1 MGAARDSKSYSST
14 GELKASQARRRIS
27 MPQRQARSTHEQR
40 LLEKAK
46 RYLPGGTLG
55 NTRFA
60 DEVAFVVKAGQG
72 SRIVDM
78 SGNEYIDYLLGS
90 GPMILGH
97 AHPAVI
103 AAVHEYLQ
111 RGSTY
116 FTLNEPAIHLA
127 ETICR
132 AVPCAEKIRFCS
144 TGSEATFFALRAA
157 RTFTKKDKILK
168 FEGGYHGN
176 HDYALMSSSPS
187 VPKDFPRAVPDS
199 AGIPHVL
206 EDQVLIA
213 PFNDLGT
220 TSAIIERHHHELG
233 GVIVEPFQ
241 RIITPRPGFL
251 QGLREVTTRFAIPLI
266 FDEVVTGFRLA
277 WGGAQEYYGVVP
289 DLAAYGKIIGGG
301 YPLSAVVGQADLM
314 ESFNPDREASGDFIA
329 QTGTL
334 NGNPV
339 AAVAGLAT
347 LQQLQA
353 EGAYRQLFST
363 GHRLRRGLADL
374 LAQYDIPGQVVGEDP
389 LFDVVFTDEP
399 VNDYRGVLT
408 QNRELLQ
415 RFNAE
420 LLVRGI
426 LKGSSK
432 MYLSLAHTSTDV
444 EQTLTAV
451 RESFEVIA
459 NA

>member
-1 MGAARDSKSYSST
+1 
-14 GELKASQARRRIS
+14 
-27 MPQRQARSTHEQR
+27 MPQRQVRSAAEQQ
-40 LLEKAK
+40 LLDKAQ

-55 NTRFA
+55 NTRFS
-60 DEVAFVVKAGQG
+60 DDVAFVVKAGKG
-72 SRIVDM
+72 SKVYDM
-78 SGNEYIDYLLGS
+78 SGNEYIDFLLGS

-97 AHPAVI
+97 AHPAVV
-103 AAVHEYLQ
+103 AAVRDYLE

-116 FTLNEPAIHLA
+116 FTLNEPAISLA
-127 ETICR
+127 EAICE

-187 VPKDFPRAVPDS
+187 IPKDFPRAAPDS
-199 AGIPHVL
+199 AGIPRVL
-206 EDQVLIA
+206 EGEVLIA
-213 PFNDLGT
+213 PFNDLET

-251 QGLREVTTRFAIPLI
+251 QGLREVTQRFAVPLL

-301 YPLSAVVGQADLM
+301 YPLSAVVGRADLM
-314 ESFNPDREASGDFIA
+314 EAFNPDREASGDFIA

-347 LQQLQA
+347 LQQLKT
-353 EGAYRQLFST
+353 EGTYRRLFAT
-363 GHRLRRGLADL
+363 GHTLRQGLVEL
-374 LAQYDIPGQVVGEDP
+374 LQHYGIPGQVVGEDP

-408 QNRELLQ
+408 QNRDLLRRFNSELLT
-415 RFNAE
+415 
-420 LLVRGI
+420 RGV

-432 MYLSLAHTSTDV
+432 MYISLAHTAADV
-444 EQTLTAV
+444 EQTLTVV
-451 RESFEVIA
+451 REAFEVMTKA
-459 NA
+459 

>member
-1 MGAARDSKSYSST
+1 
-14 GELKASQARRRIS
+14 
-27 MPQRQARSTHEQR
+27 MPQRQTRSAEEQR

-60 DEVAFVVKAGQG
+60 DNLAFVVKAGQG
-72 SRIVDM
+72 SKIYDM

-97 AHPAVI
+97 AH
-103 AAVHEYLQ
+103 AAVVAAVRDYLE

-116 FTLNEPAIHLA
+116 FTLNAPAIELA
-127 ETICR
+127 EELCQ

-157 RTFTKKDKILK
+157 RTFTKKEKILK
-168 FEGGYHGN
+168 FEGGYHGS

-199 AGIPHVL
+199 AGIPRVL
-206 EDQVLIA
+206 EDMVLIA
-213 PFNDLGT
+213 PFNDLDT
-220 TSAIIERHHHELG
+220 TSGIIERHHHELG

-251 QGLREVTTRFAIPLI
+251 QGLREVTQRFAIPLI

-277 WGGAQEYYGVVP
+277 WGGAQEYYGVIP
-289 DLAAYGKIIGGG
+289 DLAAFGKIIGGG
-301 YPLSAVVGQADLM
+301 YPLSAVVGRADIM
-314 ESFNPDREASGDFIA
+314 ETFNPDREASGDFIA

-334 NGNPV
+334 NGNPI

-347 LQQLQA
+347 L
-353 EGAYRQLFST
+353 RQLKTEGTYRRLFNR
-363 GHRLRRGLADL
+363 GHALRQGLLDL
-374 LAQYDIPGQVVGEDP
+374 LKRYGVAGQVVGEDP

-408 QNRELLQ
+408 QNHELLR

-420 LLVRGI
+420 MLKRGI

-432 MYLSLAHTSTDV
+432 IYLSVAHTAADV

-451 RESFEVIA
+451 QETFEVMTKA
-459 NA
+459 

>member
-1 MGAARDSKSYSST
+1 MKAPDTT
-14 GELKASQARRRIS
+14 GRIG
-27 MPQRQARSTHEQR
+27 MPQRQGRSPDEQR

-60 DEVAFVVKAGQG
+60 DDVAFVVKAGKG
-72 SRIVDM
+72 SRVFDM

-97 AHPAVI
+97 AHPAVV
-103 AAVHEYLQ
+103 AAVREYLE

-127 ETICR
+127 EAICQ
-132 AVPCAEKIRFCS
+132 AVPCAEKLRFCS

-157 RTFTKKDKILK
+157 RAFTKKDKILK
-168 FEGGYHGN
+168 FEGGYHGS

-187 VPKDFPRAVPDS
+187 VPKDFPQPVPDS
-199 AGIPHVL
+199 AGIPRVL
-206 EDQVLIA
+206 EEQVLIA
-213 PFNDLGT
+213 PFNDLDT

-251 QGLREVTTRFAIPLI
+251 QGLREVTQRFAVALI

-289 DLAAYGKIIGGG
+289 DLAAFGKIIGGG
-301 YPLSAVVGQADLM
+301 YPLSAVAGRAAIM
-314 ESFNPDREASGDFIA
+314 EAFNPDREASGEFIA

-347 LQQLQA
+347 LQQLQK
-353 EGAYRQLFST
+353 EGTYRQLFSR
-363 GHRLRRGLADL
+363 GHELRQGLAEL
-374 LAQYDIPGQVVGEDP
+374 LKRFGVPGQVVGENP

-408 QNRELLQ
+408 QNRELVR

-420 LLVRGI
+420 LLKRGI

-432 MYLSLAHTSTDV
+432 MYMSVAHTSADV

-451 RESFEVIA
+451 RESLAVITKA
-459 NA
+459 

>member
-1 MGAARDSKSYSST
+1 
-14 GELKASQARRRIS
+14 
-27 MPQRQARSTHEQR
+27 MPQRQTRSAAEQR
-40 LLEKAK
+40 SLDKAQ

-60 DEVAFVVKAGQG
+60 DDVAFVVRAGKG
-72 SRIVDM
+72 SKVYDM

-97 AHPAVI
+97 AHPAVV
-103 AAVHEYLQ
+103 AAVRDYLE

-116 FTLNEPAIHLA
+116 FTLNEPAIALA
-127 ETICR
+127 EVICE

-168 FEGGYHGN
+168 FEGGYHGS
-176 HDYALMSSSPS
+176 HDYALMSSYPS
-187 VPKDFPRAVPDS
+187 LPKDFPRAVPDS
-199 AGIPHVL
+199 AGIPRVL
-206 EDQVLIA
+206 EDEVLIA
-213 PFNDLGT
+213 PFNDLPT

-251 QGLREVTTRFAIPLI
+251 QGLREVTQRFAIPLL

-289 DLAAYGKIIGGG
+289 DLAAFGKIIGGG
-301 YPLSAVVGQADLM
+301 YPLSAVVGRADVM
-314 ESFNPDREASGDFIA
+314 EAFNPDREASGDFIA

-334 NGNPV
+334 NGNPI

-347 LQQLQA
+347 LQQLKT
-353 EGAYRQLFST
+353 EGTYRQLFTT
-363 GHRLRRGLADL
+363 GHILRQGLVEL
-374 LAQYDIPGQVVGEDP
+374 LQHYGIPGQVVGEDP

-408 QNRELLQ
+408 QNRDLLR

-420 LLVRGI
+420 VLKRGI

-432 MYLSLAHTSTDV
+432 MYVSLAHTAADV

-451 RESFEVIA
+451 RETFEVMTKA
-459 NA
+459 

>member
-1 MGAARDSKSYSST
+1 
-14 GELKASQARRRIS
+14 
-27 MPQRQARSTHEQR
+27 MPQPRVRSRDEER

-60 DEVAFVVKAGQG
+60 DDVAFVVKAGQG
-72 SRIVDM
+72 SKVFDV
-78 SGNEYIDYLLGS
+78 SGKAYIDYLLGS

-97 AHPAVI
+97 AHPAVV
-103 AAVHEYLQ
+103 AAVRDYLE

-116 FTLNEPAIHLA
+116 FTLNEPAIQLA
-127 ETICR
+127 EVICQ

-144 TGSEATFFALRAA
+144 TGSEATFFALRVA

-168 FEGGYHGN
+168 FEGGYHGS

-187 VPKDFPRAVPDS
+187 VPKDFPQAVPDS
-199 AGIPHVL
+199 AGIPRVL

-213 PFNDLGT
+213 PFNDIVA

-251 QGLREVTTRFAIPLI
+251 PGLREITQRFAIPLI

-289 DLAAYGKIIGGG
+289 DLAALGKIIGGG
-301 YPLSAVVGQADLM
+301 YPLAAVVGRADLM
-314 ESFNPDREASGDFIA
+314 EAFNPDREASGDFIA
-329 QTGTL
+329 QIGTL

-347 LQQLQA
+347 LEQLHQD
-353 EGAYRQLFST
+353 GTYQRLFSMGRT
-363 GHRLRRGLADL
+363 LRQGLADL
-374 LAQYDIPGQVVGEDP
+374 LQRYGMPGQVVGEDP

-408 QNRELLQ
+408 QNRELLR
-415 RFNAE
+415 RFNGE
-420 LLVRGI
+420 LLLRGI

-432 MYLSLAHTSTDV
+432 MYMSVAHSLTDI
-444 EQTLTAV
+444 EQTLAAV
-451 RESFEVIA
+451 RESLEVMRGRSV
-459 NA
+459 

>member
-1 MGAARDSKSYSST
+1 
-14 GELKASQARRRIS
+14 
-27 MPQRQARSTHEQR
+27 MPQRQMRSAAEQQ
-40 LLEKAK
+40 LLDKAQ

-60 DEVAFVVKAGQG
+60 DDVAFVVKAGKG
-72 SRIVDM
+72 SKVYDM
-78 SGNEYIDYLLGS
+78 SGNEYIDFLLGS

-97 AHPAVI
+97 AHPAVVT
-103 AAVHEYLQ
+103 AVREYLE

-116 FTLNEPAIHLA
+116 FTLNEPAISLA
-127 ETICR
+127 EGICE

-168 FEGGYHGN
+168 FEGGYHGS

-187 VPKDFPRAVPDS
+187 LPKDFPRAVPDS
-199 AGIPHVL
+199 AGIPRVL
-206 EDQVLIA
+206 EDEVLIA
-213 PFNDLGT
+213 PFNDLPT
-220 TSAIIERHHHELG
+220 TSAIIERHQHELG
-233 GVIVEPFQ
+233 AVIVEPFQ

-251 QGLREVTTRFAIPLI
+251 QGLRDVTQRFAIPLL

-289 DLAAYGKIIGGG
+289 DLAAFGKIIGGG
-301 YPLSAVVGQADLM
+301 YPLSAVVGRTDLM
-314 ESFNPDREASGDFIA
+314 EAFNPDREASGDFIA

-334 NGNPV
+334 NGNPI

-347 LQQLQA
+347 LQQLKT
-353 EGAYRQLFST
+353 EGTYRQLFTT
-363 GHRLRRGLADL
+363 GRTLRQGLVEL
-374 LAQYDIPGQVVGEDP
+374 LQHYGIPGQVVGEDP

-399 VNDYRGVLT
+399 VHDYRGVLT
-408 QNRELLQ
+408 QNRDLLR
-415 RFNAE
+415 RFNTE
-420 LLVRGI
+420 VLKRGI

-432 MYLSLAHTSTDV
+432 MYISLAHTAADV

-451 RESFEVIA
+451 REAFEVMTKA
-459 NA
+459 

>member
-1 MGAARDSKSYSST
+1 
-14 GELKASQARRRIS
+14 
-27 MPQRQARSTHEQR
+27 MPQRQVRSADEQR

-60 DEVAFVVKAGQG
+60 DDVAFVVKAGKG
-72 SRIVDM
+72 SKVFDM

-97 AHPAVI
+97 AHPAVV
-103 AAVHEYLQ
+103 AAVREYLE

-116 FTLNEPAIHLA
+116 FTLNEPAINLA
-127 ETICR
+127 EAICQ

-168 FEGGYHGN
+168 FEGGYHGS

-199 AGIPHVL
+199 AGIPRVL

-213 PFNDLGT
+213 PFNDLDT

-251 QGLREVTTRFAIPLI
+251 PGLREVTHRFAIPLI

-289 DLAAYGKIIGGG
+289 DLAAFGKIIGGG
-301 YPLSAVVGQADLM
+301 YPLAAVAGRADMM
-314 ESFNPDREASGDFIA
+314 ETFNPDREASGDFIA

-334 NGNPV
+334 NGNPI

-347 LQQLQA
+347 LQHLNKD
-353 EGAYRQLFST
+353 GMYRHLFST
-363 GHRLRRGLADL
+363 GQALRQGLVTL
-374 LAQYDIPGQVVGEDP
+374 LKRYGIPGQVVGEDP

-399 VNDYRGVLT
+399 VNDYRGVLA

-420 LLVRGI
+420 LLKRGI

-432 MYLSLAHTSTDV
+432 MYISVAHTSADV
-444 EQTLTAV
+444 EQTLVAV
-451 RESFEVIA
+451 RESFEVISKA
-459 NA
+459 

>member
-1 MGAARDSKSYSST
+1 
-14 GELKASQARRRIS
+14 
-27 MPQRQARSTHEQR
+27 MPQRRMRSTDEQR

-60 DEVAFVVKAGQG
+60 DDVAFVVKAGHG
-72 SRIVDM
+72 AKIVDM
-78 SGNEYIDYLLGS
+78 SDNAYIDYLLGS

-97 AHPAVI
+97 AHPAVVT
-103 AAVHEYLQ
+103 AVREYLE

-127 ETICR
+127 EVICQ

-144 TGSEATFFALRAA
+144 TGSEATFFALRVA

-168 FEGGYHGN
+168 FEGGYHGS

-187 VPKDFPRAVPDS
+187 VPKDFPQAVPDS
-199 AGIPHVL
+199 AGIPRVL
-206 EDQVLIA
+206 EGQVLIA
-213 PFNDLGT
+213 PFNDLET
-220 TSAIIERHHHELG
+220 TSAIIKRHHHDLG

-241 RIITPRPGFL
+241 RVITPRQGFL
-251 QGLREVTTRFAIPLI
+251 QGLREVTQRFAIPLI

-289 DLAAYGKIIGGG
+289 DVAAFGKIIGGG
-301 YPLSAVVGQADLM
+301 YPLSAVVGRADLM
-314 ESFNPDREASGDFIA
+314 EAFNPDREASGDFIA
-329 QTGTL
+329 QIGTL

-347 LQQLQA
+347 LQQLKQD
-353 EGAYRQLFST
+353 GTYRRLFST
-363 GHRLRRGLADL
+363 GHALRQGLSDL
-374 LAQYDIPGQVVGEDP
+374 LKQYGMPGQVVGEDA

-399 VNDYRGVLT
+399 VNDYRGVLS
-408 QNRELLQ
+408 QNRELLR
-415 RFNAE
+415 RFNGE
-420 LLVRGI
+420 LLTRGI

-432 MYLSLAHTSTDV
+432 MYMSVAHTPTDV
-444 EQTLTAV
+444 EQTLAAA
-451 RESFEVIA
+451 RESLEA
-459 NA
+459 MTKA

>member
-1 MGAARDSKSYSST
+1 MLGVRA
-14 GELKASQARRRIS
+14 GGLKVSRIEGRNG
-27 MPQRQARSTHEQR
+27 MPQRQVRSVDEQQ
-40 LLEKAK
+40 LLEKAQ
-46 RYLPGGTLG
+46 RFLPGGTLG

-60 DEVAFVVKAGQG
+60 EDVAFVVKAGKG
-72 SRIVDM
+72 SKVFDM
-78 SGNEYIDYLLGS
+78 SGNQYIDYLLGS

-97 AHPAVI
+97 AHPAVV
-103 AAVHEYLQ
+103 AAVREYLE

-116 FTLNEPAIHLA
+116 FTLNEPVINLA
-127 ETICR
+127 EVICQ

-168 FEGGYHGN
+168 FEGGYHGS

-187 VPKDFPRAVPDS
+187 VPKDFPQAVPDS
-199 AGIPHVL
+199 AGIPRVL

-213 PFNDLGT
+213 PFNDLDT

-241 RIITPRPGFL
+241 RIISPRPGFL
-251 QGLREVTTRFAIPLI
+251 QGLRQVTQRFAIPLI

-277 WGGAQEYYGVVP
+277 WGGAQEYYGVLP
-289 DLAAYGKIIGGG
+289 DLAAFGKIIGGG
-301 YPLSAVVGQADLM
+301 YPLSAVAGRADMM
-314 ESFNPDREASGDFIA
+314 EAFNPDHEVSGDFIA

-347 LQQLQA
+347 LQQLKTT
-353 EGAYRQLFST
+353 GTYRQLFSV
-363 GHRLRRGLADL
+363 GHALRQGLATL
-374 LAQYDIPGQVVGEDP
+374 LKRFGIPGQVVGEDP
-389 LFDVVFTDEP
+389 LFDVVFTDEV

-408 QNRELLQ
+408 QNRELLR

-420 LLVRGI
+420 LLERGI

-432 MYLSLAHTSTDV
+432 MYMSVAHTSADV
-444 EQTLTAV
+444 EQTLMAV
-451 RESFEVIA
+451 RESLEMMA

>member
-1 MGAARDSKSYSST
+1 
-14 GELKASQARRRIS
+14 
-27 MPQRQARSTHEQR
+27 MPQRRNIDEQQ

-46 RYLPGGTLG
+46 RYFPGGTLG
-55 NTRFA
+55 NTRFS
-60 DEVAFVVKAGQG
+60 DELSFVVKAGKG
-72 SRIVDM
+72 SKVYDM

-97 AHPAVI
+97 AHPAVV
-103 AAVHEYLQ
+103 AAVRDYLE

-116 FTLNEPAIHLA
+116 FTLNEPAINLA
-127 ETICR
+127 EAICQ

-144 TGSEATFFALRAA
+144 TGSEATFFALRVA

-168 FEGGYHGN
+168 FEGGYHGS

-187 VPKDFPRAVPDS
+187 VPKDFPQAVPDS
-199 AGIPHVL
+199 AGIPRVL

-213 PFNDLGT
+213 PFNDLET
-220 TSAIIERHHHELG
+220 TSALLERHHHELG

-251 QGLREVTTRFAIPLI
+251 QGLRQVTQRFAVPLI

-301 YPLSAVVGQADLM
+301 YPLSAVVGRADMM
-314 ESFNPDREASGDFIA
+314 EAFNPDREASGEFIA

-347 LQQLQA
+347 LQQLQRA
-353 EGAYRQLFST
+353 GTYRQLFGT
-363 GHRLRRGLADL
+363 GHALRQGLVDL
-374 LAQYDIPGQVVGEDP
+374 LKRYGIPGRVVGEDP

-408 QNRELLQ
+408 QNRELLR

-420 LLVRGI
+420 LLKRGI

-432 MYLSLAHTSTDV
+432 MYMSVAHTSADV

-451 RESFEVIA
+451 REAFAVMTA
-459 NA
+459 A

>member
-1 MGAARDSKSYSST
+1 
-14 GELKASQARRRIS
+14 
-27 MPQRQARSTHEQR
+27 MPQRQMRSAAEQQ
-40 LLEKAK
+40 LLDKAQ

-60 DEVAFVVKAGQG
+60 DDVAFVVKAGKG
-72 SRIVDM
+72 SKVYDM
-78 SGNEYIDYLLGS
+78 SGNEYIDFLLGS

-97 AHPAVI
+97 AHPAVV
-103 AAVHEYLQ
+103 AAVRDYLE

-116 FTLNEPAIHLA
+116 FTLNEPAISLA
-127 ETICR
+127 EAICE

-168 FEGGYHGN
+168 FEGGYHGS

-187 VPKDFPRAVPDS
+187 LPKDFPRAVPDS
-199 AGIPHVL
+199 AGIPRVL
-206 EDQVLIA
+206 EDEVLIA
-213 PFNDLGT
+213 PFNDLPT

-251 QGLREVTTRFAIPLI
+251 QGLREVTQRFAIPLL

-289 DLAAYGKIIGGG
+289 DLAAFGKIIGGG
-301 YPLSAVVGQADLM
+301 YPLSAVVGRADLM
-314 ESFNPDREASGDFIA
+314 EAFNPDREASGDFIA

-334 NGNPV
+334 NGNPI

-347 LQQLQA
+347 LQQLKT
-353 EGAYRQLFST
+353 EGTYRQLFTT
-363 GHRLRRGLADL
+363 GHTLRQGLVEL
-374 LAQYDIPGQVVGEDP
+374 LQHYEIPGQVVGEDP

-408 QNRELLQ
+408 QNRDLLR

-420 LLVRGI
+420 VLTRGI

-432 MYLSLAHTSTDV
+432 MYISLAHTAADV

-451 RESFEVIA
+451 REAFEVMTKA
-459 NA
+459 

>member
-1 MGAARDSKSYSST
+1 MSQRLVRSA
-14 GELKASQARRRIS
+14 GEQ
-27 MPQRQARSTHEQR
+27 Q

-60 DEVAFVVKAGQG
+60 DDVAFVVQAGKG
-72 SRIVDM
+72 SKVFDM

-97 AHPAVI
+97 AHPVVV
-103 AAVHEYLQ
+103 AAVHEYLE

-116 FTLNEPAIHLA
+116 FTLNEPAILLA
-127 ETICR
+127 EVICQ

-144 TGSEATFFALRAA
+144 TGSEATFFALRVA

-168 FEGGYHGN
+168 FEGGYHGS

-187 VPKDFPRAVPDS
+187 APKDFPRAVPDS
-199 AGIPHVL
+199 SGIPRVL

-213 PFNDLGT
+213 PFNDLET
-220 TSAIIERHHHELG
+220 TSALIERYHHELG

-241 RIITPRPGFL
+241 RIISPRPGFL
-251 QGLREVTTRFAIPLI
+251 QGLRQVTQRFVIPLI

-289 DLAAYGKIIGGG
+289 DLAAFGKIIGGG
-301 YPLSAVVGQADLM
+301 YPLSAVAGRADMM
-314 ESFNPDREASGDFIA
+314 EAFNPDREASGDFIA

-347 LQQLQA
+347 LRQLQK
-353 EGAYRQLFST
+353 ESTYRHLFST
-363 GHRLRRGLADL
+363 GRALRQGLADL
-374 LAQYDIPGQVVGEDP
+374 LRRFGIPGQVVGEDP
-389 LFDVVFTDEP
+389 LFDVVFTDET

-408 QNRELLQ
+408 QNRELLR
-415 RFNAE
+415 RFNSE
-420 LLVRGI
+420 LLTRRI

-432 MYLSLAHTSTDV
+432 MYISVAHTLDDV
-444 EQTLTAV
+444 EQTLTAA
-451 RESFEVIA
+451 RESLEVMA
-459 NA
+459 KA

>member
-1 MGAARDSKSYSST
+1 
-14 GELKASQARRRIS
+14 
-27 MPQRQARSTHEQR
+27 MPQGRVRSREEQR

-46 RYLPGGTLG
+46 HYLPGGTLG

-60 DEVAFVVKAGQG
+60 DDVAFVVKAGQG
-72 SRIVDM
+72 SKIFDM

-97 AHPAVI
+97 AHPAVVT
-103 AAVHEYLQ
+103 AVRDYIE

-116 FTLNEPAIHLA
+116 FTLNEPAIQLA
-127 ETICR
+127 EVICQ

-144 TGSEATFFALRAA
+144 TGSEATFFAMRVA

-168 FEGGYHGN
+168 FEGGYHGS

-187 VPKDFPRAVPDS
+187 IPKDFPQAVPDS
-199 AGIPHVL
+199 AGIPRVL
-206 EDQVLIA
+206 QDQVLIA
-213 PFNDLGT
+213 PFNDLET

-251 QGLREVTTRFAIPLI
+251 QGLRAVTQRFAIPLI

-301 YPLSAVVGQADLM
+301 YPLAAVVGQAHLM
-314 ESFNPDREASGDFIA
+314 EAFNPDREASDDFIA
-329 QTGTL
+329 QIGTL

-347 LQQLQA
+347 LEQ
-353 EGAYRQLFST
+353 
-363 GHRLRRGLADL
+363 LRRDGTYGHLFGMGQTLRQGLSGL
-374 LAQYDIPGQVVGEDP
+374 LKRHGMPGQVVGEDP

-399 VNDYRGVLT
+399 VSDYRGVLT
-408 QNRELLQ
+408 QNRELVR
-415 RFNAE
+415 RFNSE
-420 LLVRGI
+420 LLRRGI

-432 MYLSLAHTSTDV
+432 MYLSTAHTAADV
-444 EQTLTAV
+444 ERTLAAV
-451 RESFEVIA
+451 DEALEAMREHGA
-459 NA
+459 

>member
-1 MGAARDSKSYSST
+1 MP
-14 GELKASQARRRIS
+14 RR
-27 MPQRQARSTHEQR
+27 QERSTDEQR

-60 DEVAFVVKAGQG
+60 DDVAFVVKAGKG
-72 SRIVDM
+72 SKVFDM

-97 AHPAVI
+97 AHPAVV
-103 AAVHEYLQ
+103 AAVREYLE

-116 FTLNEPAIHLA
+116 FTLNEPAINLA
-127 ETICR
+127 EMICQ

-157 RTFTKKDKILK
+157 RAFTKKDKILK
-168 FEGGYHGN
+168 FEGGYHGS

-187 VPKDFPRAVPDS
+187 IPKDFPRAVPDS
-199 AGIPHVL
+199 AGIPRVL
-206 EDQVLIA
+206 QEQVLIA
-213 PFNDLGT
+213 PFNDLES
-220 TSAIIERHHHELG
+220 TSAIIARHHHELG

-251 QGLREVTTRFAIPLI
+251 QGLREVTQRFAIPLI

-289 DLAAYGKIIGGG
+289 DLAAFGKIIGGG
-301 YPLSAVVGQADLM
+301 YPLSAVAGHADIM
-314 ESFNPDREASGDFIA
+314 EAFNPDREASGDFIA

-334 NGNPV
+334 NGNPI

-347 LQQLQA
+347 LQHLKKA
-353 EGAYRQLFST
+353 GTYPQLFRI
-363 GHRLRRGLADL
+363 GQALRRGLADL
-374 LAQYDIPGQVVGEDP
+374 LERFGIPGQVIGEDP
-389 LFDVVFTDEP
+389 LFDVIFTDEP
-399 VNDYRGVLT
+399 VIDYRGMLT
-408 QNRELLQ
+408 QNRELLR
-415 RFNAE
+415 RFNGE
-420 LLVRGI
+420 LLARGV

-432 MYLSLAHTSTDV
+432 MYMSVAHTSADV

-451 RESFEVIA
+451 RESLEVVTKA
-459 NA
+459 

>member
-1 MGAARDSKSYSST
+1 MFRRQPRSAVEQQLLD
-14 GELKASQARRRIS
+14 KAQ
-27 MPQRQARSTHEQR
+27 
-40 LLEKAK
+40 

-60 DEVAFVVKAGQG
+60 DDLAFVVKAGQG
-72 SRIVDM
+72 SKIYDM
-78 SGNEYIDYLLGS
+78 SGNAYIDYLLGS
-90 GPMILGH
+90 GPMVLGH
-97 AHPAVI
+97 AHPAVV
-103 AAVHEYLQ
+103 AAVRDYLD

-116 FTLNEPAIHLA
+116 FTLNAPAIELA
-127 ETICR
+127 EEICQ

-157 RTFTKKDKILK
+157 RAFTKKDKILK
-168 FEGGYHGN
+168 FEGGYHGS
-176 HDYALMSSSPS
+176 HDYALMSSSPA

-199 AGIPHVL
+199 AGIPRVL
-206 EDQVLIA
+206 EEQVLIA
-213 PFNDLGT
+213 PFNDLDT

-241 RIITPRPGFL
+241 RIIVPRPGFL
-251 QGLREVTTRFAIPLI
+251 AGLRDITRRFGIPLI

-289 DLAAYGKIIGGG
+289 DLAAFGKIIGGG
-301 YPLSAVVGQADLM
+301 YPLSAVVGRADLM
-314 ESFNPDREASGDFIA
+314 EAFNPDREGSGEFIA

-334 NGNPV
+334 NGNPI

-347 LQQLQA
+347 L
-353 EGAYRQLFST
+353 RQLKQPGTYAQLFAT
-363 GHRLRRGLADL
+363 GRALRQGLSDLLKGYGLA
-374 LAQYDIPGQVVGEDP
+374 GQVVGEDP

-399 VNDYRGVLT
+399 VHDYRGVLT
-408 QNRELLQ
+408 QNRELLR

-420 LLVRGI
+420 LLQRGV
-426 LKGSSK
+426 LKGASK
-432 MYLSLAHTSTDV
+432 MYLSLAHTPGDI

-451 RESFEVIA
+451 RESLEAITA
-459 NA
+459 A

>member
-1 MGAARDSKSYSST
+1 
-14 GELKASQARRRIS
+14 
-27 MPQRQARSTHEQR
+27 MPQRRVRSRDEQR

-60 DEVAFVVKAGQG
+60 DDVAFVVKAGQG
-72 SRIVDM
+72 SKVFDM

-97 AHPAVI
+97 APQAVVT
-103 AAVHEYLQ
+103 AVREYLE

-127 ETICR
+127 EMICQ

-168 FEGGYHGN
+168 FEGGCHGS

-187 VPKDFPRAVPDS
+187 VPKDFPQAVSDS
-199 AGIPHVL
+199 AGIPRVL

-213 PFNDLGT
+213 PFNDLET

-251 QGLREVTTRFAIPLI
+251 QGLREVTQRFAVPLI

-289 DLAAYGKIIGGG
+289 DLAAFGKIIGGG
-301 YPLSAVVGQADLM
+301 FPLSAVVGHADLM
-314 ESFNPDREASGDFIA
+314 EAFNPDREASGDFIA
-329 QTGTL
+329 QIGTL

-347 LQQLQA
+347 LKQLKQN
-353 EGAYRQLFST
+353 GTYRHLFST
-363 GHRLRRGLADL
+363 GHALRQGLANL
-374 LAQYDIPGQVVGEDP
+374 LQQYGMPSQVVGEDP

-408 QNRELLQ
+408 QNRELLR
-415 RFNAE
+415 RFNGE
-420 LLVRGI
+420 LLTRGI

-432 MYLSLAHTSTDV
+432 MYVSVAHTLTDV
-444 EQTLTAV
+444 EQTLAAV
-451 RESFEVIA
+451 RESLEVMTRV
-459 NA
+459 

>member
-1 MGAARDSKSYSST
+1 
-14 GELKASQARRRIS
+14 
-27 MPQRQARSTHEQR
+27 MPQRQVRSAAEQQ
-40 LLEKAK
+40 LLDKAQ

-55 NTRFA
+55 NTRFS
-60 DEVAFVVKAGQG
+60 DDVAFVVKAGKG
-72 SRIVDM
+72 SKIYDM
-78 SGNEYIDYLLGS
+78 SGHEYIDFLLGS

-97 AHPAVI
+97 AHPAVV
-103 AAVHEYLQ
+103 AAVRGYLE

-116 FTLNEPAIHLA
+116 FTLNEPAISLA
-127 ETICR
+127 EALCE

-168 FEGGYHGN
+168 FEGGYHGS

-187 VPKDFPRAVPDS
+187 IPKDFPRAVPDS
-199 AGIPHVL
+199 AGIPRVL
-206 EDQVLIA
+206 EDEVLIA
-213 PFNDLGT
+213 PFNDLKT

-251 QGLREVTTRFAIPLI
+251 QGLREVTQRFAIPLL

-289 DLAAYGKIIGGG
+289 DLAAFGKIIGGG
-301 YPLSAVVGQADLM
+301 YPLSAVVGRADLM
-314 ESFNPDREASGDFIA
+314 EAFNPDREASGDFIA

-334 NGNPV
+334 NGNPI

-347 LQQLQA
+347 LQQLKT
-353 EGAYRQLFST
+353 EGAYRQLFTT
-363 GHRLRRGLADL
+363 GHTLRQGLVEL
-374 LAQYDIPGQVVGEDP
+374 LQHYGIPGQVVGEDP

-408 QNRELLQ
+408 QNRDLLRRFNNELLT
-415 RFNAE
+415 
-420 LLVRGI
+420 RGI

-432 MYLSLAHTSTDV
+432 MYISLAHTAADV
-444 EQTLTAV
+444 ERTLTVV
-451 RESFEVIA
+451 REAFEVMTKA
-459 NA
+459 